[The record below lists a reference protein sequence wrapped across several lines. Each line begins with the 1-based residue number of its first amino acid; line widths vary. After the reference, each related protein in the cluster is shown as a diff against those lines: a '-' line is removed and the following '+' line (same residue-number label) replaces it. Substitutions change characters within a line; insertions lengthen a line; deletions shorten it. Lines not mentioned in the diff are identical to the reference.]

1 MMFHR
6 IIKWVRKGHRLRDV
20 VFLVFLMRLI
30 VEKKLDFNDDMLCWF
45 YPRYGLIWRLE
56 IRGMRVTVK
65 V

>member
-1 MMFHR
+1 
-6 IIKWVRKGHRLRDV
+6 
-20 VFLVFLMRLI
+20 MRLI